1 MNGVKHWPELN
12 YQSWNEALDSLHMK
26 MQIIG
31 KVKLALCP
39 FLNQWWQAAFHLNL
53 KGMTTGLIPYEDRLF
68 EVEFNF
74 IRHNLTILTS
84 NNELKIIKL
93 DESSVADFYHNFMD
107 TLISMGITVKINTL
121 PCEFADPVRFEL
133 DDGRKSYD
141 KDTVHRWWMILL
153 QVQTI
158 FESFR
163 TTFRGK
169 SSPVHFFWGSFDLCE
184 SRFSGK
190 PCGSPEGG
198 GRIMKFA
205 ENEENFTF
213 GFWPGDKNYPHAA
226 FYSYFYP
233 APPGVET
240 LKDYYNPNMREF
252 ILNYDE
258 VTASRDPDG
267 TIIQFLSKTYERGA
281 ILAGWDIE
289 SLRAEIPAGYS
300 VYS

>member
-233 APPGVET
+233 TPPGVET